1 MELRNINTFTKVAE
15 LESFSKAA
23 EHLGY
28 SQSTVTIQIKQ
39 LETELNTKL
48 FDRMGHKIMLTD
60 PGRSLLAHAKDLL
73 LLEQKVKGIVQDTG
87 SVKGILRLGLI
98 ESICT
103 SLLPEILPRYHELYP
118 GVEIQVKTDVNEN
131 LIEMLKTNDVDL
143 AFLIDKKIC
152 TPDTVTAYEFSQDIL
167 FVASKDFPLPH
178 SGVLTLEEIASMPFI
193 LTEKGIS
200 YRLSLDDL
208 LATHDLSLTPFLEIG
223 DTSTIRDLI
232 KKNMGVSILPE
243 FAVNRR
249 LKKGDIVNLRVEHW
263 DVTLYTQLIY
273 NKHKWMTPAMQKFI
287 DLVADIYGPKEDSN
301 EA

>member
-48 FDRMGHKIMLTD
+48 FDRMGHKIMLTNS
-60 PGRSLLAHAKDLL
+60 GRALLTHAKDLL
-73 LLEQKVKGIVQDTG
+73 LMEQKVKGIVQDTG
-87 SVKGILRLGLI
+87 SVKGVLRLGLI

-103 SLLPEILPRYHELYP
+103 SLMPDILPRYHALYP
-118 GVEIQVKTDVNEN
+118 DVEIQVITDVNEN

-152 TPDTVTAYEFSQDIL
+152 TPDTVTAYEFPQNIL
-167 FVASKDFPLPH
+167 FVASRDFSLPH
-178 SGVLTLEEIASMPFI
+178 DGVLSLKEIAAMPFI

-208 LATHDLSLTPFLEIG
+208 LATHNLSLTPFLEIG

-249 LKKGDIVNLRVEHW
+249 LEKGDIINLKVEHW

-287 DLVADIYGPKEDSN
+287 DLVADTYGKKEDKK
-301 EA
+301 